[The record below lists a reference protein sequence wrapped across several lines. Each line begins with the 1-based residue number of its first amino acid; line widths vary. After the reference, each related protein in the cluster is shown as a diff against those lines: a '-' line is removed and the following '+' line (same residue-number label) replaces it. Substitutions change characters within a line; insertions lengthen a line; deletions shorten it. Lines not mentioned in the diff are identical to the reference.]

1 MGASNLGAV
10 KTRLV
15 IMNFLIFAVWGAYL
29 CSLGVYLGNIGMGSK
44 IGAFFAVQGVV
55 SLFMPALMGI
65 IADRWIP
72 AQKLLGICHLLC
84 ALFMVAAGYM
94 GMTHEMPSFDQL
106 FWLYSVSV
114 AFFMPTIALGNSVS
128 YNALTRAGL
137 DMVKDFPPIRVFGT
151 VGFIISMWIVDL
163 TGFKESYM
171 QLFVSAAWGLVLGIY
186 AFTLPNCPVSNVAKG
201 ASLVDTLG
209 LRAFVL
215 FRQWEMAIF
224 FIFSFLLGM
233 CLQVTNG
240 FAGTFLSDF
249 GNIPEY
255 ADTFAVRHNIILTSL
270 SQVSETLCILLIPFF
285 LKRFGIK
292 TVMLIS
298 MLAWVLRFGLFG
310 AGDPGHGVWLFILSM
325 IVYGVAFDFFNISGS
340 LYVDQETDEHIRSSA
355 QGVFMMMTNG
365 FGATAGAICAQ
376 AVVNRYAYCYD
387 VTDPTRME
395 GWSTCWYV
403 FAGFALAVAILFT
416 LLFKSKHT
424 SRTVSITQ

>member
-1 MGASNLGAV
+1 MGTRYLGAV
-10 KTRLV
+10 KTRLA
-15 IMNFLIFAVWGAYL
+15 IMSFLIFTVWGAYL
-29 CSLGVYLGNIGMGSK
+29 CSLGVYLGNIGMGPK
-44 IGAFFAVQGVV
+44 IGSFFAVQGVV

-84 ALFMVAAGYM
+84 ALFMAAAGYM
-94 GMTHEMPSFDQL
+94 GMTNGTPSFNQL
-106 FWLYSVSV
+106 FWLYSAGV
-114 AFFMPTIALGNSVS
+114 AFFMPSIALSNSVS

-137 DMVKDFPPIRVFGT
+137 DTVKAFPPIRVFGT

-163 TGFKESYM
+163 TGFKENYM

-186 AFTLPNCPVSNVAKG
+186 AFTLPDCPVSKVAKG
-201 ASLVDTLG
+201 SSLVDTLG
-209 LRAFVL
+209 LRAFIL
-215 FRQWEMAIF
+215 FKQRKMAIF

-240 FAGTFLSDF
+240 FAATFLGDF

-255 ADTFAVRHNIILTSL
+255 ADTFAVKHNIILTSL

-292 TVMLIS
+292 TVMIIS

-325 IVYGVAFDFFNISGS
+325 IVYGVAFDFFNISCS

-355 QGVFMMMTNG
+355 QGVFMMMANG
-365 FGATAGAICAQ
+365 LGATVGSLCAQ
-376 AVVNRYAYCYD
+376 EVVNHYAYRYD
-387 VTDPTRME
+387 VTAPARMA

-403 FAGFALAVAILFT
+403 FAGFALVVAILFT
-416 LLFKSKHT
+416 LLFRSSHSHQKA
-424 SRTVSITQ
+424 

>member
-1 MGASNLGAV
+1 MGTRYLGAV
-10 KTRLV
+10 KTRLA
-15 IMNFLIFAVWGAYL
+15 IMSFLIFTVWGAYL
-29 CSLGVYLGNIGMGSK
+29 CSLGVYLGNIGMGPK
-44 IGAFFAVQGVV
+44 IGSFFAVQGVV
-55 SLFMPALMGI
+55 SLFMPALIGI

-84 ALFMVAAGYM
+84 ALFMAAAGYM
-94 GMTHEMPSFDQL
+94 GMTNGTPSFNQL
-106 FWLYSVSV
+106 FWLYSAGV
-114 AFFMPTIALGNSVS
+114 AFFMPSIALSNSVS

-137 DMVKDFPPIRVFGT
+137 DTVKAFPPIRVFGT

-163 TGFKESYM
+163 TGFKENYM

-186 AFTLPNCPVSNVAKG
+186 AFTLPDCPVSKVAKG
-201 ASLVDTLG
+201 SSLVDTLG

-215 FRQWEMAIF
+215 FKQRKMAIF

-240 FAGTFLSDF
+240 FAATFLGDF

-255 ADTFAVRHNIILTSL
+255 ADTFAVKHNIILTSL

-292 TVMLIS
+292 TVMIIS

-325 IVYGVAFDFFNISGS
+325 IVYGVAFDFFNISCS

-355 QGVFMMMTNG
+355 QGVFMMMANG
-365 FGATAGAICAQ
+365 FGATVGSLCAQ
-376 AVVNRYAYCYD
+376 EVVNHYAYRYD
-387 VTDPTRME
+387 VTDPARMA

-403 FAGFALAVAILFT
+403 FAGFALVVAILFT
-416 LLFKSKHT
+416 LLFRSSHSHQKA
-424 SRTVSITQ
+424 

>member
-1 MGASNLGAV
+1 MGTRYLGAV
-10 KTRLV
+10 KTRLA
-15 IMNFLIFAVWGAYL
+15 IMSFLIFAVWGAYL
-29 CSLGVYLGNIGMGSK
+29 CSLGVYLGNIGMGPK
-44 IGAFFAVQGVV
+44 IGSFFAVQGVV

-84 ALFMVAAGYM
+84 ALFMAAAGYM
-94 GMTHEMPSFDQL
+94 GMTNGTPSFNQL
-106 FWLYSVSV
+106 FWLYSAGV
-114 AFFMPTIALGNSVS
+114 AFFMPSIALSNAVS
-128 YNALTRAGL
+128 YNALTRVGL
-137 DMVKDFPPIRVFGT
+137 DTVKAFPPIRVFGT

-163 TGFKESYM
+163 TGFKENYM

-186 AFTLPNCPVSNVAKG
+186 AFTLPDCPVSKVAKG
-201 ASLVDTLG
+201 SSLVDTLG

-215 FRQWEMAIF
+215 FKQRKMAIF

-240 FAGTFLSDF
+240 FAATFLGDF

-255 ADTFAVRHNIILTSL
+255 ADTFAVKHNIILTSL

-292 TVMLIS
+292 TVMIIS

-325 IVYGVAFDFFNISGS
+325 IVYGVAFDFFNISCS

-355 QGVFMMMTNG
+355 QGVFMMMANG
-365 FGATAGAICAQ
+365 FGATVGSLCAQ
-376 AVVNRYAYCYD
+376 EVVNHYAYRYD
-387 VTDPTRME
+387 VTDPARMA

-403 FAGFALAVAILFT
+403 FAGFALVVAILFT
-416 LLFKSKHT
+416 LLFRSSHSHQKA
-424 SRTVSITQ
+424 

>member
-1 MGASNLGAV
+1 MGTRYLGAV
-10 KTRLV
+10 KTRLA
-15 IMNFLIFAVWGAYL
+15 IMSFLIFTVWGAYL
-29 CSLGVYLGNIGMGSK
+29 CSLGVYLGNIGMGPK
-44 IGAFFAVQGVV
+44 IGSFFAVQGVV

-65 IADRWIP
+65 IADQWIP

-84 ALFMVAAGYM
+84 ALFMAAAGYM
-94 GMTHEMPSFDQL
+94 GMTNGTPSFNQL
-106 FWLYSVSV
+106 FWLYSAGV
-114 AFFMPTIALGNSVS
+114 AFFMPSIALSNSVS

-137 DMVKDFPPIRVFGT
+137 DTVKAFPPIRVFGT

-163 TGFKESYM
+163 TGFKENYM

-186 AFTLPNCPVSNVAKG
+186 AFTLPDCPVSKVAKG
-201 ASLVDTLG
+201 SSLVDTLG

-215 FRQWEMAIF
+215 FKQRKMAIF

-240 FAGTFLSDF
+240 FAATFLGDF

-255 ADTFAVRHNIILTSL
+255 ADTFAVKHNIILTSL

-292 TVMLIS
+292 TVMIIS

-325 IVYGVAFDFFNISGS
+325 IVYGVAFDFFNISCS

-355 QGVFMMMTNG
+355 QGVFMMMANG
-365 FGATAGAICAQ
+365 FGATVGSLCAQ
-376 AVVNRYAYCYD
+376 VVVNHYAYRYD
-387 VTDPTRME
+387 VTDPARMA

-403 FAGFALAVAILFT
+403 FAGFALVVAILFT
-416 LLFKSKHT
+416 LLFRSSHSHQKA
-424 SRTVSITQ
+424 